1 MKKALTKIWLVVST
15 IWLIISGKK
24 IKEIWI
30 EFNRLK
36 EVERTTL
43 ALAGQISSEMS
54 RLDYFRQKAVELI
67 NNYTA
72 ASNQMSPEAV
82 REMVSGMDV
91 ERNKAIG
98 RVMKK
103 MVEGHIN
110 PQAIKDQISTIFAGV
125 KSEQDLTIAKTID
138 DYFTN
143 LVNRETIRSLIQE
156 MVGEKQTPGLL
167 DLERAV
173 FNLSASHRN
182 TPLLLAALRVN
193 IPVWLYGDAGSGKT
207 TAASLAAKTLGLDF
221 RFISVCPTT
230 TKSDLLGFID
240 AGGTYRTTAFREI
253 FENGG
258 LYLID
263 EIDNGNPSILSV
275 LNAAL
280 ANEYCAF
287 PDGNIRR
294 HPSTRFV
301 AAANTIGKGASIRY
315 VGRNAVD
322 ATTLDR
328 FAFVRMDI
336 DENLERELAGVKQ
349 FAPGQVVWSPVNLG
363 EGGEVTKDE
372 WHRLV
377 VATRQACN
385 KLGVEHLITPRAT
398 LYGCQLI
405 KAGVGQKHLEDML
418 LWKGLR
424 EADCEKIRDNRQ
436 VNNQINKVIS
446 SLPDYSSEVISFKRG

>member
-1 MKKALTKIWLVVST
+1 M
-15 IWLIISGKK
+15 
-24 IKEIWI
+24 
-30 EFNRLK
+30 
-36 EVERTTL
+36 VE
-43 ALAGQISSEMS
+43 GQI
-54 RLDYFRQKAVELI
+54 K
-67 NNYTA
+67 
-72 ASNQMSPEAV
+72 PEAV
-82 REMVSGMDV
+82 RE
-91 ERNKAIG
+91 
-98 RVMKK
+98 
-103 MVEGHIN
+103 
-110 PQAIKDQISTIFAGV
+110 QISATLAEI
-125 KSEQDLTIAKTID
+125 KTEQDLIIAKTID
-138 DYFTN
+138 EYFQN
-143 LVNRETIRSLIQE
+143 AVNHQTLRAVISE
-156 MVGEKQTPGLL
+156 MVTEKETPGLL
-167 DLERAV
+167 DLNKTLV
-173 FNLSASHRN
+173 TLSASHSS
-182 TPLLLAALRVN
+182 TPLLLATLQDN

-240 AGGTYRTTAFREI
+240 ASGAYRTTAFRYI

-258 LYLID
+258 LFLID

-294 HPSTRFV
+294 HPNTRFA

-336 DENLERELAGVKQ
+336 DENLERELAGVF
-349 FAPGQVVWSPVNLG
+349 FAPGQTVWQPLNIK
-363 EGGEVTKDE
+363 EGGEINKIQ

-377 VATRQACN
+377 VTTRKACN
-385 KLGVEHLITPRAT
+385 DLGVEHLITPRAT
-398 LYGCQLI
+398 LYGCELI
-405 KAGVGQKHLEDML
+405 KAGVGRDHLENML

-424 EADCEKIRDNRQ
+424 EADCQKIRDHRA
-436 VNNQINKVIS
+436 KAATPS
-446 SLPDYSSEVISFKRG
+446 SKSSSNISFKRA